1 MRVLQASLPLSLV
14 LLCGISAGASRL
26 VTADQLE
33 QAVAAMRAQSDDKA
47 AREIGELELTERLNR
62 PRLQKLENEAP
73 GEMSK
78 RALVLAAALGDFRAP
93 PAAEIPAGPAP
104 DLAEQ
109 RKIMAAVV
117 NYITDAVPQ
126 LPKFFANR
134 ITTHY
139 EDTPQTY
146 KNEGFVAV
154 PHQGLHETGASSAE
168 VSYNSGREV
177 VETKVATTSGFQAG
191 TSGLNTWG
199 VFGPILSTVLLDAAR
214 SQLSWSR
221 WEAEDTERLAVFAF
235 AVPEDKSHYNV
246 VFCCEEDSEHTH
258 LITMKR
264 TAGYHG
270 EMAVDPATGAVLRL
284 TIRADLKGGP
294 MQRADVLVVYGPVT
308 IGGRDYTC
316 PLRSLALSRAQM
328 ARNMSSVVTMG
339 HEDPGH
345 DTHTVLL
352 PTTTLQ
358 LGPEQT
364 MLNEVVFKDYHMFR
378 AEARVVSS
386 KDVEE
391 AEKTDETVAAPG
403 AEAADTPK
411 ANVAETA
418 PVAEVAKSSVPT
430 AAAPEPAKAESKS
443 DVPAATAPL
452 ASVADAAPEISV
464 TAVKDVPDEPAI
476 PSGAPDTLR
485 TTARLVDVSLIALDR
500 KGRPVTDLKESDVE
514 IFDNGKPVKPSSFVQ
529 AGGNGSEQ
537 PAPAQA
543 MTEKADDGEV
553 EVSNRQATDA
563 AQQSNSAT
571 VLMVDSANLAWAD
584 LSYARKEM
592 LRFLKAA
599 PEGDRIGFYAMGM
612 DGFDPVLEPTTDH
625 AAVAK
630 AVTQWMPKAQ
640 DLAQAQDEEER
651 NRQQIDQVHSI
662 CDLTHVNGNSTDDF
676 ETFNTGAKQTQA
688 MGGPS
693 CIGMPTDVQLRS
705 LGSNPGRDALLVLA
719 EVAGHLSKTG
729 GHTNLVWIS
738 SDNALADFRSQA
750 ATKEDGGSKFLAPL
764 AMRAQEDLNEARV
777 SLYPLDASQL
787 EAGGVGAEME
797 SMNVGVV
804 GKSDR
809 DSGTAVMG
817 DAAPAM
823 KPGRLTESMKLNE
836 HSIDVEFRDLA
847 AATGGRALRRA
858 GDIAAELNGVAD
870 DGRAAYMLTFTPDG
884 APDDAY
890 HRIELTAP
898 RRKDVRLRY
907 RSGYFYAKE
916 PVLLRERFRSAV
928 WNAMDTNE
936 IGVSAEANRSGG
948 TVKLHLKVDAND
960 VRMLEQGGRWVDSVD
975 VFVVELNE
983 AANRA
988 SGAGQRMTLRLKP
1001 TSHEK
1006 ILRDGITWQEE
1017 MHAGMDAGVLRVLV
1031 VDENSGRLGSVTI
1044 SMQELR

>member
-14 LLCGISAGASRL
+14 LLSGISAGASRL

-33 QAVAAMRAQSDDKA
+33 QAVTAMRAQSDDKA

-62 PRLQKLENEAP
+62 PRLQKLENEAL

-78 RALVLAAALGDFRAP
+78 RALALVAAVGEFQAP

-109 RKIMAAVV
+109 RRIMAAVV
-117 NYITDAVPQ
+117 NYVTGAVPQ
-126 LPKFFANR
+126 LPKFFATR
-134 ITTHY
+134 VTTHY

-146 KNEGFVAV
+146 KNEGLVAV

-168 VSYNSGREV
+168 VSYDNGREV

-191 TSGLNTWG
+191 TSGLSTWG
-199 VFGPILSTVLLDAAR
+199 VFGSILSTVLLDAAR

-221 WEAEDTERLAVFAF
+221 WEQEDTERLAVFAF
-235 AVPEDKSHYNV
+235 AVPEEKSHYNV

-270 EMAVDPATGAVLRL
+270 EMAVDSATGAMLRL

-294 MQRADVLVVYGPVT
+294 MQRADVLVDYGAVT
-308 IGGRDYTC
+308 IGGRVYIC
-316 PLRSLALSRAQM
+316 PLRSLALSRAPM
-328 ARNMSSVVTMG
+328 ARNVSSVVTMG

-352 PTTTLQ
+352 PTTMLQ

-386 KDVEE
+386 KDAEE
-391 AEKTDETVAAPG
+391 AEKTNGNVRAPD
-403 AEAADTPK
+403 AEAASQTKQPE
-411 ANVAETA
+411 AA
-418 PVAEVAKSSVPT
+418 PLVQVAKGNIPI
-430 AAAPEPAKAESKS
+430 AATLEPAKAESKS

-452 ASVADAAPEISV
+452 ASVANAEPEISV

-476 PSGAPDTLR
+476 PSAAPDTLR
-485 TTARLVDVSLIALDR
+485 TTARLVDVSLVALDR
-500 KGRPVTDLKESDVE
+500 KGRPVMDLKEGDVE
-514 IFDNGKPVKPSSFVQ
+514 IFDNGKPVMPRSFVQ
-529 AGGNGSEQ
+529 ASG
-537 PAPAQA
+537 QA
-543 MTEKADDGEV
+543 AAERAIPEKTDDGEI
-553 EVSNRQATDA
+553 EVNNRQATGA
-563 AQQSNSAT
+563 AQQSNSAM

-764 AMRAQEDLNEARV
+764 AMRAQEDLNEAHV

-870 DGRAAYMLTFTPDG
+870 DGRAAYMLTFTPEG

-898 RRKDVRLRY
+898 VRKDVRLRY

-916 PVLLRERFRSAV
+916 PASLKERFRSAV

-948 TVKLHLKVDAND
+948 TVKLRLKVDAND
-960 VRMLEQGGRWVDSVD
+960 VRMVEQGGRWVDSVD
-975 VFVVELNE
+975 FFVVERNE

-988 SGAGQRMTLRLKP
+988 SGAGQRMTLRLKAG
-1001 TSHEK
+1001 SYEK
-1006 ILRDGITWQEE
+1006 VLRDGITWQEE
-1017 MHAGMDAGVLRVLV
+1017 TRAGMDAGVLRVLV